1 MNSETLLPAPGFAL
15 ENKAL
20 LSISRAM
27 EQFAAEVQKTFDP
40 ILREVEKFSRAQ
52 KSIYEQY
59 KRSALAKKRQAHAH
73 LVAVCQTIKSAA
85 IFNRSQLIAFI
96 SKLLR
101 VAPRS
106 NSSPPKLQRTPRAR
120 RGDDVPS
127 AQALLSQLLK
137 GDSFTT

>member
-1 MNSETLLPAPGFAL
+1 MG
-15 ENKAL
+15 
-20 LSISRAM
+20 RAV

-52 KSIYEQY
+52 KLIYEQY
-59 KRSALAKKRQAHAH
+59 KRNALAKKRQAHAH
-73 LVAVCQTIKSAA
+73 LVAVCHTIKSAA
-85 IFNRSQLIAFI
+85 IFNRSQLIALI
-96 SKLLR
+96 SELPR

-120 RGDDVPS
+120 RGDDVPIT
-127 AQALLSQLLK
+127 QGLLSQLLK